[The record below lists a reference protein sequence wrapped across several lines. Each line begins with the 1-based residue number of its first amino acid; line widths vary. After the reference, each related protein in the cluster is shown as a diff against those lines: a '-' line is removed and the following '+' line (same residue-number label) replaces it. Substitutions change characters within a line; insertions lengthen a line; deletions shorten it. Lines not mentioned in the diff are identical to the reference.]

1 MILLNIDP
9 KRKEPLFKQIFNQLK
24 KMIEEEVLIPGDR
37 LPSTRILAKQN
48 GLNRTTVYKA
58 YEELWAQGYI
68 ESKSGSYST
77 VRERKRAIS
86 PNDPRISPNFK
97 WENKISLNVKQL
109 VEPDESIKNQLL
121 KDEII
126 NFTPLSPDPA
136 IIPNEE
142 FRKCINE
149 TLKENNLSLLLYGD
163 SFGYKPLREFLAHH
177 MLLHSI
183 NCSVSDVVI
192 TNGAQNAIELILKL
206 LVEPNS
212 EVIIEKPTYSAI
224 IPLLN
229 YYRAKILEVP
239 VNEEGMDLEALEQIL
254 KKHQPKMVYTMPNFQ
269 NPTGITTSQ
278 AHRER
283 LLELCENYEV
293 PIIEDGFVEEMKYF
307 GKNILPIKSMD
318 KSGLVFYVGTFSKV
332 LFPGLRLGWIV
343 SNSFCTE
350 RFAEIKKASEISGN
364 TIDQAALELF
374 CSKGLYEIQ
383 LKRIHKVY
391 RKRMN
396 IALKTL
402 REHIQNPNVHYTKP
416 IGGYTIWFEVGQ
428 SIISEPD
435 LIQLM
440 YDNDISVTPGRL
452 SFYSSS
458 GKTHFRISIA
468 HRNEDEIEQGIKQI
482 ASVLNNLDK

>member
-1 MILLNIDP
+1 MILLDINP
-9 KRKEPLFKQIFNQLK
+9 KKKEPLFKQILNQLK
-24 KMIEEEVLIPGDR
+24 KMIEDEVLKPGDR

-48 GLNRTTVYKA
+48 GLNRTTIYKA
-58 YEELWAQGYI
+58 YEELWALGYI

-77 VRERKRAIS
+77 VRERKKAIS
-86 PNDPRISPNFK
+86 SNDPRISPNFK

-109 VEPDESIKNQLL
+109 LEPDESIKNQLL

-126 NFTPLSPDPA
+126 NFIPLSPDPA
-136 IIPNEE
+136 VIPNEA

-149 TLKENNLSLLLYGD
+149 TFKENNASLLLYGD
-163 SFGYKPLREFLAHH
+163 SFGYKPLREFLTRQ
-177 MLLHSI
+177 MQLHSI
-183 NCSVSDVVI
+183 NCSVSDIVI

-206 LVEPNS
+206 IVEPGS

-224 IPLLN
+224 IPLLK
-229 YYRAKILEVP
+229 YYQAKILEVP
-239 VNEEGMDLEALEQIL
+239 VNEEGMDLDALEKIL

-278 AHRER
+278 AHREK
-283 LLELCENYEV
+283 LLELCEAYQV
-293 PIIEDGFVEEMKYF
+293 PIVEDGFVEEMKYF
-307 GKNILPIKSMD
+307 GKSILPIKSMD

-332 LFPGLRLGWIV
+332 LFPGLRLGWIA
-343 SNSFCTE
+343 SNAFCTE
-350 RFAEIKKASEISGN
+350 CFAEIKKASEISGN

-402 REHIQNPNVHYTKP
+402 REHIQNPNIHYTKP
-416 IGGYTIWFEVGQ
+416 IGGYTIWFEVNHSG
-428 SIISEPD
+428 ISESE
-435 LIQLM
+435 LIQLI
-440 YDNDISVTPGRL
+440 YDKGIAVTPGRL
-452 SFYSSS
+452 SYYSES
-458 GKTHFRISIA
+458 GKIHFRISIA
-468 HRNEDEIEQGIKQI
+468 HRTEDEIEQGIIQI